1 MVFYREEGLKII
13 RFIMVLASFFPL
25 FLLWAIKGTSFI
37 KEPYFLFGCAVLII
51 VPNLILY
58 LRINESIVT
67 RDEKSIK
74 IGRVVDQRGNILVYL
89 FAILLPIYALDISD
103 FRGFIAAI
111 VALLLI
117 LYIFW
122 VLNLY
127 YLNIFFS
134 IFGYRTFTVYP
145 SLNSD
150 SRSSLESF
158 ILITQRSYI
167 QENDQIVVLR
177 ISDTIFFEPKQ
188 GSTNGR

>member
-1 MVFYREEGLKII
+1 
-13 RFIMVLASFFPL
+13 MVLASFFPL